1 MNALFSL
8 TGMEETTI
16 KGLEILYIIADLD
29 SKQPILHKHSR
40 DYFKPYNL
48 VQYLFMSFIFLF
60 SFHCLQ
66 LNLLFYDILVVT
78 PLASRGFFSKGNLRA
93 KKQTKTIP
101 RLIYKK

>member
-1 MNALFSL
+1 MNTLFPL

-78 PLASRGFFSKGNLRA
+78 PLASRGSLFEGKSTG
-93 KKQTKTIP
+93 KKTA
-101 RLIYKK
+101 

>member
-1 MNALFSL
+1 MFFIYQQNKVIKKLLEILDQENMNTLFPL

-48 VQYLFMSFIFLF
+48 VQYLFMSFILTFNLF
-60 SFHCLQ
+60 M
-66 LNLLFYDILVVT
+66 T
-78 PLASRGFFSKGNLRA
+78 
-93 KKQTKTIP
+93 
-101 RLIYKK
+101 